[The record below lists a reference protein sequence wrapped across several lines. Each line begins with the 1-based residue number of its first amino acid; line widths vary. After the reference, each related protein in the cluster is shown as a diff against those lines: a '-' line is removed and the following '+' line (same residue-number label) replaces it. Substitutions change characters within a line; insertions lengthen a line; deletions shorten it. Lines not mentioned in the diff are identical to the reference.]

1 MNRGYR
7 MRESSFVIARAFAVT
22 VAASVVLLQPTLGAV
37 DAGGRRGGRDFS
49 PATANVPN
57 DEAAV
62 THALNRLAFGARP
75 RDVQRVQKIGLA
87 TWIEQQLNPEAIR
100 DDSVQARL
108 NRLNTLDLDPQT
120 IAEEYIRPARE
131 ERRRRLLAAPAN
143 GTDSPEMN
151 EQMAGSARPATR
163 SGGAS
168 ARPPAADPL
177 PESLRRA
184 RQVIGDLSEAKIIRA
199 VYSER
204 QLEEVLVDF
213 WFNHFNV
220 FARKGRT
227 ELYVGEYEREA
238 IRPHVLGKFRDLLEA
253 TAKSPAML
261 FYLDNWM
268 SADPSMEPMRPGSRR
283 LFQGAPA
290 RQTQQQQQQRG
301 PRGLNENYA
310 RELLELHTLGVD
322 GGYTQDDVIAV
333 ARAFTGWTI
342 APMQRSGFRFV
353 PAMHDRKEKRVLGH
367 VIPAGGGID
376 DGQRVLDILADHP
389 STAKHIAFQLAQRFV
404 SDTPPAAIVDR
415 AAARFRETKGD
426 LREVV
431 RSIVTSPEFYAS
443 EARAAKV
450 KTPFEFAVSALRV
463 TGADITLALPIA
475 RALATMGMP
484 LYLCQPPTG
493 YGETA
498 DAWLSSGALVNRINF
513 ALELAGN
520 RLRGARIEAGGAD
533 FARML
538 GSPEFQRQ

>member
-7 MRESSFVIARAFAVT
+7 MRVSSFVIARAFAVT

-75 RDVQRVQKIGLA
+75 GDVQRVQKIGLA

-108 NRLNTLDLDPQT
+108 NRLTTLDLDPQT

-151 EQMAGSARPATR
+151 EQMAGSARPATG

-168 ARPPAADPL
+168 APPPAADPL

-238 IRPHVLGKFRDLLEA
+238 IRPHVFGKFRELLEA

-268 SADPSMEPMRPGSRR
+268 SADPDAAASDPRAHARMNRNRKRRGPQEPALLANAQKR
-283 LFQGAPA
+283 
-290 RQTQQQQQQRG
+290 

-310 RELLELHTLGVD
+310 RE
-322 GGYTQDDVIAV
+322 
-333 ARAFTGWTI
+333 
-342 APMQRSGFRFV
+342 
-353 PAMHDRKEKRVLGH
+353 
-367 VIPAGGGID
+367 
-376 DGQRVLDILADHP
+376 
-389 STAKHIAFQLAQRFV
+389 
-404 SDTPPAAIVDR
+404 
-415 AAARFRETKGD
+415 
-426 LREVV
+426 
-431 RSIVTSPEFYAS
+431 
-443 EARAAKV
+443 
-450 KTPFEFAVSALRV
+450 
-463 TGADITLALPIA
+463 
-475 RALATMGMP
+475 
-484 LYLCQPPTG
+484 
-493 YGETA
+493 
-498 DAWLSSGALVNRINF
+498 
-513 ALELAGN
+513 
-520 RLRGARIEAGGAD
+520 
-533 FARML
+533 
-538 GSPEFQRQ
+538 